1 MFNGPR
7 LNYKIQTNVRDNF
20 SYIADAAHMEIAD
33 HLKVLDRFQVSGIF
47 FINLLGEF
55 LNFPCYELGTINDIV
70 TIKWPVSGSDSCQ
83 VRYIHS

>member
-20 SYIADAAHMEIAD
+20 SYIADAAHTEIAD
-33 HLKVLDRFQVSGIF
+33 HLKVLNRFQVFRFCTLSYVF
-47 FINLLGEF
+47 VNLLGEF

-70 TIKWPVSGSDSCQ
+70 TIK
-83 VRYIHS
+83 

>member
-1 MFNGPR
+1 MFRDCKATCSMGLDLFTRSR
-7 LNYKIQTNVRDNF
+7 LVRDNF

-70 TIKWPVSGSDSCQ
+70 TIK
-83 VRYIHS
+83 